1 MSGGGVGGN
10 TGVVTAVVVAASRER
25 QAKFFTQSTDVPL
38 LVAIDPLTAPIGV
51 KQLE

>member
-10 TGVVTAVVVAASRER
+10 TGAATAVVVVASRGR
-25 QAKFFTQSTDVPL
+25 QAKFFTRSTDVPL
-38 LVAIDPLTAPIGV
+38 LVAIDPLTAPTGV